1 MSQDAGPAPFAF
13 LAAVE
18 GYYHPVSSRQED
30 ARKETHFRGRR
41 SVSSRSSEEEVSRE
55 EPRPPGGSTDP
66 DPPSLVQ
73 RNELGIT
80 TWRVHEVK
88 KRGRCLPVTCL
99 FAWRLIGFR
108 DWERRKCWRGVAFAP
123 RDMEVRI
130 FAGFGTVSA
139 TLTQA
144 LSSGFD

>member
-80 TWRVHEVK
+80 TWRVHEVEK
-88 KRGRCLPVTCL
+88 KG
-99 FAWRLIGFR
+99 
-108 DWERRKCWRGVAFAP
+108 E
-123 RDMEVRI
+123 M
-130 FAGFGTVSA
+130 FAGD
-139 TLTQA
+139 
-144 LSSGFD
+144 LSVCVAAYWVP